1 MPEVFSLEE
10 RLSYLQEHGRHSLAY
25 ATLQP
30 GLRYFDVPRVG
41 FLGYQ
46 SYGGRDFVLS
56 NPICADDDLETLL
69 GEFIRTHEHP
79 CFVQIYRR
87 EAEILRDV
95 FHQYAVQMGV
105 EVWLD
110 GATWTTQGGQK
121 THIRRWINTARNANV
136 RVQPLARERP
146 QHDVQRVSDQ
156 WRASRTNER
165 TLRFLVRDFYR
176 DPGVQALTRPYGA
189 FQQGALIGV
198 VDFAPIFG
206 SQRTTGYY
214 ADIVRMIP
222 GAPNGTS
229 DLIIAT
235 ALQEFIGEKATI
247 LSLGLAPLA
256 KLAPCSNEPLF
267 MRRLL
272 SLLYVAGNRI
282 YSFKGNY
289 FHKEKYRGEEVP
301 VFYTTKHRNAFGELL
316 RVFRLV
322 GVF

>member
-1 MPEVFSLEE
+1 MKIALGADSAGKPLIDVIEAYLKEKGAHQVSN
-10 RLSYLQEHGRHSLAY
+10 LS
-25 ATLQP
+25 
-30 GLRYFDVPRVG
+30 
-41 FLGYQ
+41 
-46 SYGGRDFVLS
+46 
-56 NPICADDDLETLL
+56 
-69 GEFIRTHEHP
+69 
-79 CFVQIYRR
+79 
-87 EAEILRDV
+87 
-95 FHQYAVQMGV
+95 
-105 EVWLD
+105 
-110 GATWTTQGGQK
+110 
-121 THIRRWINTARNANV
+121 
-136 RVQPLARERP
+136 
-146 QHDVQRVSDQ
+146 
-156 WRASRTNER
+156 RA
-165 TLRFLVRDFYR
+165 
-176 DPGVQALTRPYGA
+176 
-189 FQQGALIGV
+189 
-198 VDFAPIFG
+198 
-206 SQRTTGYY
+206 GYY